1 MKNIK
6 LALVYAFSIGA
17 AIVPTGQVIV
27 TAFNENT
34 KEEIMIA
41 EGSLSPSDKV
51 VTRGLRDQKTV
62 TKASKS
68 DESFNPYEEDDSV
81 NRETEE
87 IFNPYLEDGAGS
99 SSVDQL
105 LLALAKSGK
114 TITINASNLNIDE
127 DFKSKEKLSYYLYKK
142 GFSIFT
148 NSGNEN
154 PGIILFI
161 RPDYSESQKSTFTSI
176 SGITPPNAGKL
187 VINF

>member
-1 MKNIK
+1 MFRVHQSSLIFKSSEKYQISTCLRIFNWC
-6 LALVYAFSIGA
+6 F

-34 KEEIMIA
+34 ADEIMIA

-51 VTRGLRDQKTV
+51 VTRGLRDQKPA

-68 DESFNPYEEDDSV
+68 DDSFNPYEEDDSV

-114 TITINASNLNIDE
+114 TITINASDLNIDE

-142 GFSIFT
+142 DFRFSQ
-148 NSGNEN
+148 
-154 PGIILFI
+154 ILVAKTQ
-161 RPDYSESQKSTFTSI
+161 E
-176 SGITPPNAGKL
+176 
-187 VINF
+187 